1 MARAVGAG
9 AKGRITLRPR
19 KKKGV
24 GAVYIPVL
32 VLVALVVGAALGA
45 WRAKR
50 RGGKGLDVAQYGAA
64 HAIPLMLLALFV
76 TIYFD
81 RAGQ

>member
-1 MARAVGAG
+1 V
-9 AKGRITLRPR
+9 
-19 KKKGV
+19 
-24 GAVYIPVL
+24 
-32 VLVALVVGAALGA
+32 
-45 WRAKR
+45 
-50 RGGKGLDVAQYGAA
+50 QYGAA

>member
-1 MARAVGAG
+1 M
-9 AKGRITLRPR
+9 
-19 KKKGV
+19 
-24 GAVYIPVL
+24 YIPVL
-32 VLVALVVGAALGA
+32 VLSALVLGAALGA

-50 RGGKGLDVAQYGAA
+50 RGGRILDMVQYGAA

-76 TIYFD
+76 TIYLD

>member
-1 MARAVGAG
+1 MAPAVGAG
-9 AKGRITLRPR
+9 AKGRTTPPAPQE
-19 KKKGV
+19 KGV

-32 VLVALVVGAALGA
+32 VLLALVLGAALGA
-45 WRAKR
+45 LRAKR
-50 RGGKGLDVAQYGAA
+50 RGGKGLDMAQYAAA

-76 TIYFD
+76 TIYLD

>member
-1 MARAVGAG
+1 
-9 AKGRITLRPR
+9 
-19 KKKGV
+19 
-24 GAVYIPVL
+24 L
-32 VLVALVVGAALGA
+32 VLLALVVGAALGA

-50 RGGKGLDVAQYGAA
+50 RGGKGLDMAQYAAA

>member
-1 MARAVGAG
+1 M
-9 AKGRITLRPR
+9 
-19 KKKGV
+19 
-24 GAVYIPVL
+24 YIPVL
-32 VLVALVVGAALGA
+32 VLSALVVGAGVGA

-50 RGGKGLDVAQYGAA
+50 RGGRLLDMLQYAAA

-76 TIYFD
+76 TIYLD

>member
-1 MARAVGAG
+1 
-9 AKGRITLRPR
+9 
-19 KKKGV
+19 
-24 GAVYIPVL
+24 VL
-32 VLVALVVGAALGA
+32 LALVVGAGLGA

-50 RGGKGLDVAQYGAA
+50 RGGRVLDMVQYGAA

>member
-1 MARAVGAG
+1 M
-9 AKGRITLRPR
+9 
-19 KKKGV
+19 
-24 GAVYIPVL
+24 YIPVL
-32 VLVALVVGAALGA
+32 VLSALVLGAALGA

-50 RGGKGLDVAQYGAA
+50 RGGRVLDMVQYGAA

-76 TIYFD
+76 TIYLD

>member
-1 MARAVGAG
+1 MVLQLVLELEEELVVLVAMAVGAVW
-9 AKGRITLRPR
+9 
-19 KKKGV
+19 GV
-24 GAVYIPVL
+24 LYQR
-32 VLVALVVGAALGA
+32 
-45 WRAKR
+45 W
-50 RGGKGLDVAQYGAA
+50 RGGNGKDMAQYGAA